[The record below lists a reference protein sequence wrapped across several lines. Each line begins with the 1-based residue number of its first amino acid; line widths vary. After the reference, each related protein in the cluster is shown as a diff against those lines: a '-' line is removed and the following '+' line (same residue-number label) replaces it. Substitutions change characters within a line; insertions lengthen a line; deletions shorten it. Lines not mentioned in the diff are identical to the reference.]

1 MENVP
6 FATASAVV
14 CDRISNYL
22 SRLPEWL
29 AADAQEIR
37 LRVNKPV
44 SICCGGSV
52 YFLHRDGSPG
62 RAADRESVTASRQ
75 DVEETFRRVCG
86 DSVYSHQNEI
96 KNGYI
101 TVRGGHR
108 VGVCGTAVVAGGAVA
123 ALRDISSLNIRIAR
137 EISGC
142 ADGLLREIGEEI
154 GGGLLLAGPPSGG
167 KTTLLRDIA
176 RQLSSGF
183 GGRIWKV
190 AVVDERGE
198 LAGTCL
204 GVAQNDLGLCCDV
217 LDGYPKGEGIQ
228 QAVRSLSPEFIICD
242 ELGAQ
247 TDAEAVLEGLNA
259 GVSMVASIHAGSVQE
274 LLRRNQAL
282 CLLRTGAF
290 GNVAFL
296 GGRAAPGEITGIYK
310 VGDLLNEI
318 DRDRHYSGGVRY
330 GGVYGIA

>member
-1 MENVP
+1 MEDVP
-6 FATASAVV
+6 FAAAAAVV
-14 CDRISNYL
+14 CDRINSYL
-22 SRLPEWL
+22 FRMPEWL
-29 AADAQEIR
+29 MRDAQEIR
-37 LRVNKPV
+37 IRINKPV
-44 SICCGGSV
+44 SVCCHGSV
-52 YFLHRDGSPG
+52 YFLHKDGAPG
-62 RAADRESVTASRQ
+62 RIADKDSIMASRQ

-86 DSVYSHQNEI
+86 NSVYSHQNEI
-96 KNGYI
+96 KHGFI

-108 VGVCGTAVVAGGAVA
+108 VGVCGTAVVSGGEIA

-137 EISGC
+137 EIRGC
-142 ADGLLREIGEEI
+142 ADELLNKIGEEI
-154 GGGLLLAGPPSGG
+154 KGGLLLAGPPSAG

-183 GGRIWKV
+183 GGKIRKV
-190 AVVDERGE
+190 SVVDERGE

-204 GVAQNDLGLCCDV
+204 GAAQNDLGFCCDI

-247 TDAEAVLEGLNA
+247 ADVDAVLEGLNA
-259 GVSMVASIHAGSVQE
+259 GVSMIASIHAGSLQE

-290 GNVAFL
+290 ASVALL
-296 GGRAAPGEITGIYK
+296 GGRSAPGKIAGIYK
-310 VGDLLNEI
+310 VGDLLSEI
-318 DRDRHYSGGVRY
+318 DRDCGNSGGVRH
-330 GGVYGIA
+330 GRIFGIA